1 MRKLLLAS
9 AALMALPAVAA
20 LTPQSYPN
28 YQVTSISP
36 NGRFAASQYAGTVI
50 LMDLESGEEKVFM
63 GNSEGSVVYSL
74 GNGTP
79 ISNDGTMVGYID
91 EASGKVYYCE
101 NHKWI
106 ELKTLT
112 EGMSNTAN
120 SITPDGRFI
129 CGGNGLT
136 PISTDDQETPM
147 SVPVLWVRGEDGKF
161 GNPIQLP
168 YPAKDL
174 SGRIPQYV
182 TALALSDDGSV
193 ILGQIRDYSGQI
205 IYPIVYTNKDG
216 EWSYSLPAMSLLN
229 PENVELPE
237 FPGDGPVS
245 PAAESFLTPE
255 EKAAYD
261 KAMEEWQ
268 KKNEETGSID
278 YTTMPDAEDFLGT
291 ESKAEYEA
299 AKAEFDKVNAEWNEK
314 FIAFYSA
321 FEKILKSGISFE
333 FNNGAISSDGKTVWQ
348 TARRIVETGD
358 ELYPFKDNFAPATID
373 LTTGEVFI
381 RDFEQ
386 NASMTYVAGDGTI
399 FATKANQM
407 EGLVYSPD
415 VNTVQ
420 GIPFIDY
427 VEGINPETATW
438 VKTFMRHDLS
448 GVDPVTNE
456 PFDLKDAIC
465 SGYTI
470 CSRDLSVLISRAI
483 NYWDDTPVVIYSY
496 VLPGK
501 IGHSGITLSP
511 AEEAAVTISKDGV
524 ISIDGDVV
532 SLTVSDINGRVIYDG
547 RPASGTIETGI
558 GSGAYII
565 RTTGADGTATVSK
578 VLL

>member
-1 MRKLLLAS
+1 
-9 AALMALPAVAA
+9 MAIPAVAA
-20 LTPQSYPN
+20 LSPQSYPD

-36 NGRFAASQYAGTVI
+36 NGKFAASQYAGTVI
-50 LMDLESGEEKVFM
+50 MMNLETGENKTHQ
-63 GNSEGSVVYSL
+63 GNSQGTIAYSL
-74 GNGTP
+74 GNGSP

-91 EASGKVYYCE
+91 EASGEVYYCE
-101 NHKWI
+101 DNEWHK
-106 ELKTLT
+106 LPTLT
-112 EGMSNTAN
+112 VGMSNTAN

-129 CGGNGLT
+129 CGGNGLA
-136 PISTDDQETPM
+136 PISTDDQDTPM
-147 SVPVLWVRGEDGKF
+147 SVPVLWVRGEDGSF
-161 GNPIQLP
+161 GQPIQLP

-174 SGRIPQYV
+174 TGRVPQYV

-193 ILGQIRDYSGQI
+193 ILGQVRDCSGQI
-205 IYPIVYTNKDG
+205 IYPIVYTNKNG
-216 EWSYSLPAMSLLN
+216 EWSYSLPAMDKVN
-229 PENVELPE
+229 PDNITMPE

-245 PAAESFLTPE
+245 PSAEEYLTPE

-261 KAMEEWQ
+261 KAMEEWK
-268 KKNEETGSID
+268 KKNEETGIPD
-278 YTTMPDAEDFLGT
+278 YSTMPDAEDFLGA
-291 ESKAEYEA
+291 ESKAKYDA
-299 AKAEFDKVNAEWNEK
+299 AKAEFDKTNAEWNER
-314 FIAFYSA
+314 FIAFYTA
-321 FEKILKSGISFE
+321 FEQLLRSGVSFE
-333 FNNGAISSDGKTVWQ
+333 FNNGAISADGRTVWQ

-358 ELYPFKDNFAPATID
+358 VQNPSFKDNFAPATID
-373 LTTGEVFI
+373 LTSGEIFI

-496 VLPGK
+496 ILPGK

-547 RPASGTIETGI
+547 RPASGTIDTGI
-558 GSGAYII
+558 SSGAYII
-565 RTTGADGTATVSK
+565 RAIGADGTATAAK